1 MDHTGDRTAFDDWVA
16 PWPSGAAHER
26 LLGREADLGRIGV
39 FLASVPRIG
48 GPLLLLGEPGV
59 GKSALLES
67 VGRQAAY
74 TGMRVLHT
82 TGVQYE
88 EQPSYSALQQLL
100 RPTTDVRPAAR
111 SGALAV
117 AFGHG
122 HGDGHSDGDG
132 PVREH
137 RGLKNQHDAVARAA
151 VSLIADLSRSTP
163 TLLLVDD
170 LQWLDPASAVV
181 LGLVARRLTG
191 TRAGMLCA
199 ARPGAESFFDYSG
212 LPTHDL
218 GPLSDAASEALL
230 AQRFPALAPRV
241 RQRLMAE
248 AQGNPLALLELPV
261 ALTDSQRTAAQALP
275 ERLPLGRRLQAAFA
289 SRVTALPAATRHLL
303 LIAALEGSGD
313 LQALRRA
320 VAGRSNLKHLAPAEY
335 AQLIQVDDAAGRLH
349 FRHSLTRAAVVELSS
364 SDQRRN
370 AHNALAD
377 AWAAAPERQAWHL
390 AKAAI
395 DPDEHIASLL
405 EHVAVES
412 GRRGDGP
419 NAVAALLRAADL
431 SPEGSERARR
441 LGKAAYLGAN
451 LTGDLRDVP
460 RLLDDAR
467 RAAPESVC
475 LASAVAGSVYLL
487 NGSGDLDTAH
497 RLLTSAIATRSEP
510 FEVRDATLSEALHT
524 LLTVCFVG
532 GRPEL
537 WTAFDDAFGKYADP
551 PELLALTR
559 STFADP
565 ARACADDLAA
575 LDAAIAELSREGDP
589 IRIVRVAIAG
599 EYTDRLGGCAQTLE
613 RVAYGPRSGEDIVPA
628 IKALFLLGSHALHTG
643 QWEQLR
649 QVAYDGLDL
658 CEEYR
663 YPMLAW
669 PGKFLLACL
678 AAARGDLPAVRSLTD
693 QMDQWAGPRRAD
705 AVHAYA
711 AHARALAALALGNF
725 ETAYRQASLVAP
737 AGTLPRFAPHALWLV
752 MDLVDAAMRTGRRT
766 EAQAHV
772 AAARNADLGR
782 LSPRLRM
789 LLSAA
794 TALASDDQQHPGL
807 GDALAVEGAE
817 RWPFDLAR
825 IRLYHGERLRRA
837 KAGAQARE
845 QLAAAAHLF
854 QRLGAVP
861 WAERAAQEM
870 RACGGHRPAPPGS
883 ATLTPQQWEIA
894 SLAAA
899 GLTNKQIGEKLFLS
913 PRTVSTHL
921 YQLFPKLGVTSRAAL
936 RDALENLAAK

>member
-1 MDHTGDRTAFDDWVA
+1 MDRNGDRMKFDDWA
-16 PWPSGAAHER
+16 ASWPSGTAQER
-26 LLGREADLGRIGV
+26 LFGREADLGRIGV
-39 FLASVPRIG
+39 FLAGVPRIG

-67 VGRQAAY
+67 VGRQAASA
-74 TGMRVLHT
+74 GMRVLHT
-82 TGVQYE
+82 TGVQYKS
-88 EQPSYSALQQLL
+88 QPSYSALQQLL
-100 RPTTDVRPAAR
+100 RPTADVRPAAHL
-111 SGALAV
+111 GALAV

-122 HGDGHSDGDG
+122 DADGEGDGDADC
-132 PVREH
+132 
-137 RGLKNQHDAVARAA
+137 DAVARGV
-151 VSLIADLSRSTP
+151 VSLVTELSRSTP

-170 LQWLDPASAVV
+170 LQWLDQASAAV
-181 LGLVARRLTG
+181 LGLVARRLMG

-199 ARPGAESFFDYSG
+199 ARPEAESVFDYSG

-218 GPLSDAASEALL
+218 EPLSDAASEALL
-230 AQRFPALAPRV
+230 VHRFPALAPRV
-241 RQRLMAE
+241 RRLLMAE
-248 AQGNPLALLELPV
+248 AEGNPLALLELPV

-275 ERLPLGRRLQAAFA
+275 ERLTLSRRLQAAFA
-289 SRVTALPAATRHLL
+289 SRVTALPTATRHLL

-320 VAGRSNLKHLAPAEY
+320 VAGRCNLKHLAPAEH
-335 AQLIQVDDAAGRLH
+335 AQLVQVDDAAGRLR
-349 FRHSLTRAAVVELSS
+349 FRHSLTRSAVVELSS

-370 AHNALAD
+370 AHRALAD
-377 AWAAAPERQAWHL
+377 AWATAPHRQAWHL
-390 AKAAI
+390 AQAATA
-395 DPDEHIASLL
+395 PDEWIAALL
-405 EHVAVES
+405 EDVAAET

-419 NAVAALLRAADL
+419 NAVVAMLRAADL
-431 SPEGSERARR
+431 SPRGPERARR
-441 LGKAAYLGAN
+441 LGRAAYLGAN

-460 RLLDDAR
+460 RLLADAR
-467 RAAPESVC
+467 RAAPEAAC
-475 LASAVAGSVYLL
+475 LASAVAASVYLL

-497 RLLTSAIATRSEP
+497 RLLTGTIALRPEP
-510 FEVRDATLSEALHT
+510 FELQDVTLSEALHT
-524 LLTVCFVG
+524 LLAVCFVG
-532 GRPEL
+532 GRTEL
-537 WTAFDDAFGKYADP
+537 WTAFDDALGKYAEP
-551 PELLALTR
+551 PALLALTR
-559 STFADP
+559 STFVDP
-565 ARACADDLAA
+565 ARAHADDLVA
-575 LDAAIAELSREGDP
+575 LEAAIAEVHRQGDP
-589 IRIVRVAIAG
+589 MRIVRVAIAA
-599 EYTDRLGGCAQTLE
+599 EYTDRLGRCAQALE
-613 RVAYGPRSGEDIVPA
+613 RVVHGERSGDNIVPA

-643 QWEQLR
+643 QWEQVR
-649 QVAYDGLDL
+649 QVAFDGLDL

-678 AAARGDLPAVRSLTD
+678 AAARGDLPAVGSLTD

-705 AVHAYA
+705 AVHAFA
-711 AHARALAALALGNF
+711 AHARALAAQAQRDF

-737 AGTLPRFAPHALWLV
+737 AGTLPCFTPNALWLV
-752 MDLVDAAMRTGRRT
+752 MDLVDAAVRTGRRA

-772 AAARNADLGR
+772 AAADDVGLGR

-794 TALASDDQQHPGL
+794 TALSSDDEQHPGL
-807 GDALAVEGAE
+807 SDALAVEGAE

-837 KAGAQARE
+837 KAAAQARE

-854 QRLGAVP
+854 QRLGAAP

-870 RACGGHRPAPPGS
+870 RACGGHRPGPPQSAS

-899 GLTNKQIGEKLFLS
+899 GLTNKQIAEKLFLS

-936 RDALENLAAK
+936 RDALENLAGR